1 LCLVSYSPVVK
12 AGVDT
17 MDRSAKMGP
26 TSTPKLLGRTSVAD
40 ADFDVLILGAGSGG
54 YACALRAAQLGL
66 TVGLVEKGNLGGT
79 CLHVGCIPTK
89 ALLHAAEVAD
99 STRESEQFG
108 VRATLEGIDME
119 GVNSYK
125 DGVVSR
131 LYKGLSGLIK
141 SRGITVI
148 EGSGRLTGPKQVTV
162 GDATYT
168 GKNVVLA
175 SGSYSRSLP
184 GLEVDGERVLTSE
197 HALRL
202 DRVPSSVIVLGGG
215 VIGCEFASVWKSF
228 GADVTIIEALPRLV
242 AAEDEASSKV
252 LERAFRKRKI
262 DFRTG
267 TSFQSVKHTDTGVA
281 VFVEGANG
289 EQSVIEAELLLV
301 AVGRGPVTEG
311 LGYDEQGVAMD
322 RGFVL
327 ADERCRTNLDGV
339 YAVGDIVPGL
349 QLAHRGFQ
357 QGIFVA
363 EDIAGLEPQPI
374 DEAGIPRVTYS
385 HPEIASVGLNESKA
399 AETYGADGIETVTYD
414 LGGNGKSQI
423 LKTQGFVKLVRQK
436 EGPVVGIHLVG
447 DRVGELIGE
456 AQLIYN
462 WEGHAEDVA
471 PLVHAHP
478 TQNEALGEA
487 HLALAGK
494 PLHAHS

>member
-1 LCLVSYSPVVK
+1 
-12 AGVDT
+12 
-17 MDRSAKMGP
+17 
-26 TSTPKLLGRTSVAD
+26 VAET
-40 ADFDVLILGAGSGG
+40 DFDVLILGAGSGG

-66 TVGLVEKGNLGGT
+66 RVGLVEKGKLGGT

-99 STRESEQFG
+99 NTRESEQFG
-108 VRATLEGIDME
+108 VRASFDGIDMA

-125 DGVVSR
+125 NGVVSR
-131 LYKGLSGLIK
+131 LHKGLAGLIK
-141 SRGITVI
+141 GRGITVI
-148 EGSGRLTGPKQVTV
+148 EGAGTVTGPREVRV
-162 GDATYT
+162 GDTTYSGT
-168 GKNVVLA
+168 HLVLA
-175 SGSYSRSLP
+175 SGSYAKSLP
-184 GLEVDGERVLTSE
+184 GLEIDGERVVTSE

-202 DRVPSSVIVLGGG
+202 DEVPASVIVLGGG
-215 VIGCEFASVWKSF
+215 VIGCEFASVWRSF
-228 GADVTIIEALPRLV
+228 GSEVTIVEALPRLV
-242 AAEDEASSKV
+242 AAEDEASSKA

-262 DFRTG
+262 AVRT
-267 TSFQSVKHTDTGVA
+267 TSPVQEVATTDEGVA
-281 VFVEGANG
+281 VTLESGDVL
-289 EQSVIEAELLLV
+289 EADLLLV
-301 AVGRGPVTEG
+301 AVGRGPSTAD
-311 LGYDEQGVAMD
+311 LGYEEIGVAME

-327 ADERCRTNLDGV
+327 TDERCRTNVEGV

-363 EDIAGLEPQPI
+363 EDIAGLDPQPI
-374 DEAGIPRVTYS
+374 DETGIPRVTYS
-385 HPEIASVGLNESKA
+385 QPEIASVGLDEA
-399 AETYGADGIETVTYD
+399 AATEAYGAEGIETLTYD

-423 LKTQGFVKLVRQK
+423 LKTQGFVKLIRRTD
-436 EGPVVGIHLVG
+436 GPVIGVHLVG

-462 WEGHAEDVA
+462 WEAHADDVA

-494 PLHAHS
+494 ALHAHS

>member
-1 LCLVSYSPVVK
+1 MTD
-12 AGVDT
+12 G
-17 MDRSAKMGP
+17 
-26 TSTPKLLGRTSVAD
+26 
-40 ADFDVLILGAGSGG
+40 DFDVLILGAGSGG

-99 STRESEQFG
+99 SARDASKFG
-108 VRATLEGIDME
+108 VTATLDGIDMA
-119 GVNSYK
+119 GVNAYK

-131 LYKGLSGLIK
+131 LFKGLTGLIK

-148 EGSGRLTGPKQVTV
+148 EGEGRVTGPRTV
-162 GDATYT
+162 SVGAATYT
-168 GKNVVLA
+168 GKSLVLA

-184 GLEVDGERVLTSE
+184 GLELDGERVISSE

-202 DRVPSSVIVLGGG
+202 DRVPESVIVLGGG
-215 VIGCEFASVWKSF
+215 VIGCEFASVWASF
-228 GADVTIIEALPRLV
+228 GAKVTIIEALPRLV
-242 AAEDEASSKV
+242 AAEDEASSKA

-267 TSFQSVKHTDTGVA
+267 TPFQSVKTTDTGVA
-281 VFVEGANG
+281 VTIEGG
-289 EQSVIEAELLLV
+289 DLIEAELLLV
-301 AVGRGPVTEG
+301 AVGRGPSTQG
-311 LGYDEQGVAMD
+311 LGYEEQGIAME

-327 ADERCRTNLDGV
+327 ADERCRTNVEGV
-339 YAVGDIVPGL
+339 FAVGDIVPGL

-363 EDIAGLEPQPI
+363 EEIAGLDPKPI

-385 HPEIASVGLNESKA
+385 HPEIASVGLDEAKA
-399 AETYGADGIETVTYD
+399 RELHGDDITTITYD

-423 LKTQGFVKLVRQK
+423 LQTAGFVKLVGIK
-436 EGPVVGIHLVG
+436 DGPVLGVHMVG

-462 WEGHAEDVA
+462 WEAHADDVA
-471 PLVHAHP
+471 PLIHAHP

-494 PLHAHS
+494 ALHAHS

>member
-1 LCLVSYSPVVK
+1 VTD
-12 AGVDT
+12 GE
-17 MDRSAKMGP
+17 
-26 TSTPKLLGRTSVAD
+26 
-40 ADFDVLILGAGSGG
+40 FDVLILGAGSGG

-66 TVGLVEKGNLGGT
+66 SVGLVEKGNLGGT

-99 STRESEQFG
+99 QTRESAQFG
-108 VRATLEGIDME
+108 VSATLEGIDMG
-119 GVNSYK
+119 GVNAYK
-125 DGVVSR
+125 DKVVAR
-131 LYKGLSGLIK
+131 LFKGLTGLIK
-141 SRGITVI
+141 GRGITVI
-148 EGSGRLTGPKQVTV
+148 EGSGRLSGPHQVTV
-162 GDATYT
+162 GDTTYT
-168 GKNVVLA
+168 GTSLVLA

-184 GLEVDGERVLTSE
+184 GLEVDGERVITSE

-202 DRVPSSVIVLGGG
+202 DRVPSSVVVLGGG
-215 VIGCEFASVWKSF
+215 VIGCEFASVWASF
-228 GADVTIIEALPRLV
+228 GAEVTVVEALPRLV
-242 AAEDEASSKV
+242 PVEDEASSKA
-252 LERAFRKRKI
+252 LERAFRKRRI
-262 DFRTG
+262 QVRTG
-267 TSFQSVKHTDTGVA
+267 TRFHDVKVGDSSVA
-281 VFVEGANG
+281 VTVEGADG

-301 AVGRGPVTEG
+301 AVGRGPSTEG

-357 QGIFVA
+357 QGILVA
-363 EDIAGLEPQPI
+363 EVIAGLDPAPI
-374 DEAGIPRVTYS
+374 DETGIPRVTYS
-385 HPEIASVGLNESKA
+385 HPEVASVGLDEATARS
-399 AETYGADGIETVTYD
+399 TYGDDGVEVVTYD

-423 LKTQGFVKLVRQK
+423 LMTQGFVKLVRRTD
-436 EGPVVGIHLVG
+436 GPVVGVHMVG

-462 WEGHAEDVA
+462 WEAYADDVA

-494 PLHAHS
+494 PLHSHA